1 VVSGQ
6 SSFQRYA
13 WRHQYP
19 PDLGDQAEG
28 VGSNLTEGTPR
39 IHTAFHNLAL
49 AYYAF
54 AVVAKRCA
62 AQQPAG
68 SRRTPDCVEAVRAQ
82 PRARNQVYADRIT
95 RRRRILHLT
104 TSMAVFISAGFGL
117 IQLLA
122 TPELWWTGVI
132 NIVGAAIYA
141 IVPLLH
147 RFGEL
152 VPPLTFIGTA
162 YVSIFAICWFL
173 GTGSGLQFYFL
184 VAACLIV
191 LQLGVDRIF
200 LAASL
205 AAIAAAL
212 VIALQFLVPR
222 DTGAQPAWSLSLS
235 FVVTTIS
242 ACVMVVA
249 TVWYAVREIVRAEEA
264 MEVEYERSEALLANI
279 LPASVADRLKDPAR
293 NIIADKYDDAS
304 VLFADIAGFT
314 ERASDMS
321 PDKLI
326 RFLNRLYSDF
336 DALVDKHELEKIKVS
351 GDSYMVVSGVP
362 QPRADHVEALADL
375 ALDMADAA
383 NGLKDS
389 RGDALPLR
397 IGLASGPVV
406 AGVVGS
412 RRFFYDVWGD
422 AVNVASRM
430 ESTDSVGRIQV
441 PEDVYQRL
449 KNDFVLQERGG
460 VEVKGKGLMRT
471 WYLVGRKPDAGSGGV
486 RAEAAQA
493 AGV

>member
-1 VVSGQ
+1 
-6 SSFQRYA
+6 
-13 WRHQYP
+13 
-19 PDLGDQAEG
+19 
-28 VGSNLTEGTPR
+28 
-39 IHTAFHNLAL
+39 
-49 AYYAF
+49 
-54 AVVAKRCA
+54 
-62 AQQPAG
+62 
-68 SRRTPDCVEAVRAQ
+68 VRAQ
-82 PRARNQVYADRIT
+82 PRARNQVYTDRIA
-95 RRRRILHLT
+95 RRRRILNLT
-104 TSMAVFISAGFGL
+104 TSMAVFVSAGFGV
-117 IQLLA
+117 IQVVA
-122 TPELWWTGVI
+122 TPTLWWTGVI
-132 NIVGAAIYA
+132 NIVAAAIYA
-141 IVPLLH
+141 VVPLLH

-162 YVSIFAICWFL
+162 YVSIFAICWFV

-184 VAACLIV
+184 VASCLIV

-205 AAIAAAL
+205 AAIAAGL

-235 FVVTTIS
+235 FVVTTVS
-242 ACVMVVA
+242 ACVMVVT

-279 LPASVADRLKDPAR
+279 LPSSIAERLKDPAR

-314 ERASDMS
+314 ERASDMA

-326 RFLNRLYSDF
+326 LFLDRLYSDF
-336 DALVDKHELEKIKVS
+336 DALVDKHGLEKIKVS

-362 QPRADHVEALADL
+362 QPRADHVEALAAL
-375 ALDMADAA
+375 ALDMADVA

-441 PEDVYQRL
+441 PEDVYRRL
-449 KNDFVLQERGG
+449 KSDFVLQERGV
-460 VEVKGKGLMRT
+460 VEVKGKGVMRT
-471 WYLVGRKPDAGSGGV
+471 WYLIGRNPGAGSGGV
-486 RAEAAQA
+486 PAEAAQA
-493 AGV
+493 ARV

>member
-1 VVSGQ
+1 
-6 SSFQRYA
+6 
-13 WRHQYP
+13 
-19 PDLGDQAEG
+19 
-28 VGSNLTEGTPR
+28 
-39 IHTAFHNLAL
+39 
-49 AYYAF
+49 
-54 AVVAKRCA
+54 
-62 AQQPAG
+62 
-68 SRRTPDCVEAVRAQ
+68 VRAQ
-82 PRARNQVYADRIT
+82 PRARNQVYTDRIA
-95 RRRRILHLT
+95 RRRRILNLT
-104 TSMAVFISAGFGL
+104 TSMAVFVSAGFGV
-117 IQLLA
+117 IQVVA
-122 TPELWWTGVI
+122 TPSLWWTGVI
-132 NIVGAAIYA
+132 NIVAAAIYA
-141 IVPLLH
+141 VVPLLH

-162 YVSIFAICWFL
+162 YVSIFAICWFV

-184 VAACLIV
+184 VASCLIV

-205 AAIAAAL
+205 AAIAAGL
-212 VIALQFLVPR
+212 VITLQFLVPR

-235 FVVTTIS
+235 FVVTTVS
-242 ACVMVVA
+242 ACVMVVT

-279 LPASVADRLKDPAR
+279 LPSSIAERLKDPAR

-314 ERASDMS
+314 ERASDMA

-326 RFLNRLYSDF
+326 LFLDRLYSDF
-336 DALVDKHELEKIKVS
+336 DALVDKHGLEKIKVS

-362 QPRADHVEALADL
+362 QPRADHVEALAAL
-375 ALDMADAA
+375 ALDMADVA

-441 PEDVYQRL
+441 PEDVYRRL
-449 KNDFVLQERGG
+449 KGDFVLQERGV
-460 VEVKGKGLMRT
+460 VEVKGKGVMRT
-471 WYLVGRKPDAGSGGV
+471 WYLVGRNPAAGSGGV
-486 RAEAAQA
+486 PAEVAQA
-493 AGV
+493 ARV

>member
-1 VVSGQ
+1 M
-6 SSFQRYA
+6 
-13 WRHQYP
+13 
-19 PDLGDQAEG
+19 
-28 VGSNLTEGTPR
+28 
-39 IHTAFHNLAL
+39 
-49 AYYAF
+49 
-54 AVVAKRCA
+54 
-62 AQQPAG
+62 
-68 SRRTPDCVEAVRAQ
+68 RAQ
-82 PRARNQVYADRIT
+82 PRARNQVYTDRIA
-95 RRRRILHLT
+95 RRRRILNLT
-104 TSMAVFISAGFGL
+104 TSMAVFVSAGFGV
-117 IQLLA
+117 IQVVA
-122 TPELWWTGVI
+122 TPTLWWTGVI
-132 NIVGAAIYA
+132 NIVAAAIYA
-141 IVPLLH
+141 VVPLLH

-162 YVSIFAICWFL
+162 YVSIFAICWFV

-184 VAACLIV
+184 VASCLIV

-205 AAIAAAL
+205 AAIAAGL

-235 FVVTTIS
+235 FVVTTVS
-242 ACVMVVA
+242 ACVMVVT

-279 LPASVADRLKDPAR
+279 LPSSIAERLKDPAR

-314 ERASDMS
+314 ERASDMA

-326 RFLNRLYSDF
+326 LFLDRLYSDF
-336 DALVDKHELEKIKVS
+336 DALVDKHGLEKIKVS

-362 QPRADHVEALADL
+362 QPRADHVEALAAL
-375 ALDMADAA
+375 ALDMADVA

-441 PEDVYQRL
+441 PEDVYRRL
-449 KNDFVLQERGG
+449 KSDFVLQERGV
-460 VEVKGKGLMRT
+460 VEVKGKGVMRT
-471 WYLVGRKPDAGSGGV
+471 WYLIGRNPGAGSGGV
-486 RAEAAQA
+486 PAEAAQA
-493 AGV
+493 ARV